1 VIPVLL
7 NLLTVAVLAYV
18 GSRLFVGARI
28 ALTAAARRHIVEMLR
43 GVRLRHVVLAP
54 VVVALVIA
62 AFALLYQVPP
72 LRWGWWTQIGGQ
84 GNPVVGVT
92 DQTKGSPLEWI
103 VPAVFL
109 TLLLP
114 ALPLF
119 AEREERMF
127 RAGAEEWSLGRRI
140 RRGLEFG
147 LVHAL
152 IGIPI
157 AAALALSI
165 GGWYFTAM
173 YLRVWNRTHDRELA
187 VLESTRAH
195 FVYNAEALLL
205 IAVALLS
212 GL

>member
-1 VIPVLL
+1 MLL
-7 NLLTVAVLAYV
+7 DLLTVAVLAYV
-18 GSRLFVGARI
+18 GSRLFVGARLALRTDVRRHI
-28 ALTAAARRHIVEMLR
+28 IDIVRGVRPRHVLLAPVALAAVLTAA
-43 GVRLRHVVLAP
+43 VL
-54 VVVALVIA
+54 LI
-62 AFALLYQVPP
+62 QVPG
-72 LRWGWWTQIGGQ
+72 LDWGWWTAIGGS

-92 DQTKGSPLEWI
+92 QQTHGSPLEWI
-103 VPAVFL
+103 VPALFL
-109 TLLLP
+109 TLLFP

-127 RAGAEEWSLGRRI
+127 RAGAEERSTPQRI
-140 RRGLEFG
+140 WRGVQFG

-157 AAALALSI
+157 GVALALSI

-173 YLRVWNRTHDRELA
+173 YLRVWRRTRDREAA

-195 FVYNAEALLL
+195 TVYNLEILLVV
-205 IAVALLS
+205 AVSLAF